1 MLALATKWPK
11 YNAAQVQEPANV
23 RELLQELCAGLDEP
37 MYVFGR
43 PGLPL
48 RDVLF
53 SMVLKV
59 YRDAPA
65 RKFVDELEQ
74 AQRNGLLSRVASY
87 NSLLNYFESET
98 ITPCLRAL
106 VIESSKVLSGVETVF
121 AVDSTGFS
129 IRSLGPWRDTRFAK
143 PKTADRRSWI
153 KVHVMC
159 GVLSN
164 IVTAVEISKGNAG
177 DSPFLKQLYKTTALH
192 FRLREV
198 LADKAYSSLENMR
211 LVSKGEGIFF
221 CPFKSNAKAEH
232 RTKDPLWTILYHLFS
247 LNTEWFYE
255 HYHKRSNVES
265 TFSMMK
271 RNFGEYLWSR
281 RYTAQVNEAL
291 CKVICHNLSVINN
304 CIFQMELAPH
314 FWSGKK
320 LQAKVS

>member
-1 MLALATKWPK
+1 M
-11 YNAAQVQEPANV
+11 
-23 RELLQELCAGLDEP
+23 
-37 MYVFGR
+37 
-43 PGLPL
+43 
-48 RDVLF
+48 
-53 SMVLKV
+53 
-59 YRDAPA
+59 
-65 RKFVDELEQ
+65 
-74 AQRNGLLSRVASY
+74 
-87 NSLLNYFESET
+87 
-98 ITPCLRAL
+98 
-106 VIESSKVLSGVETVF
+106 IESSKVLSGVETVF

-143 PKTADRRSWI
+143 PKKADWRSWI

-192 FRLREV
+192 FRIREV

-211 LVSKGEGIFF
+211 LVSKGKGIFF
-221 CPFKSNAKAEH
+221 CPFKSNANAEH

-247 LNTEWFYE
+247 VNAEWFYE

-281 RYTAQVNEAL
+281 SYTAQVNEAL
-291 CKVICHNLSVINN
+291 CKVICHNLSVINK

-314 FWSGKK
+314 FWPEKK
-320 LQAKVS
+320 LQAKAS